1 MRSYGQS
8 KLANL
13 LFTYELQRRLAAA
26 VSPVSALAAHPGAS
40 ATELERDLPLWMAWG
55 RWLPHQSA
63 ARGETAGFPGRR
75 SCRIGSAGGAAM

>member
-13 LFTYELQRRLAAA
+13 LFTY
-26 VSPVSALAAHPGAS
+26 
-40 ATELERDLPLWMAWG
+40 ELERDLPLWMAWG